1 MAKRQIFGKRVS
13 IGIAATLG
21 MTGTCWADSGELAY
35 AHPAGKITID
45 GDLSD
50 WPESAI
56 LYTVENT
63 ALGDP
68 GDRTGQFRIAYSL
81 EEQAIY
87 VALDLL
93 DPISVVAD
101 EDAAWY
107 QSDSHLLYIDF
118 EHAPQ
123 GSAPIIFTGLGTNI
137 SAIKQPSSWS
147 PAVRAYDTDNVDY
160 SFTRTGDR
168 VIYEWKIRSSRPL
181 EAGTSIGLDHM
192 IVHNDDPSSDDPDAV
207 TMWGRYSAK
216 SQRSARLG
224 DVFLVD
230 PDAPT
235 GRVQGQI
242 GWQDGVEGPD
252 MKEWRIRVQNV
263 DNPSQWIQPRT
274 DETAGFDLE
283 LPVGRHIISS
293 PFPMYQQDE
302 PPEYS
307 LRLQDPTAIMVD
319 VVEGETTLLP
329 PFLWATQPAPTIDTE
344 QGFLF
349 DFKDDDSQAVTDFIE
364 AYMDHSNMAGASV
377 ALVKDG
383 QTVYARDFGVRNAYT
398 QDPVTSGTLFEAGS
412 ITKMIFAYA
421 VLRMAETG
429 IIDLDTPLYTYLAFD
444 EIAEDPR
451 HELITARYVLSHQ
464 TGLPNWR
471 NQQPGGVLSLTF
483 IPGTDFGYSGEGF
496 EYLGRVMTHLTG
508 QSLEDILSEQAQV
521 PMGFTQNAVFK
532 DDGTLIDTVAF
543 GHDLRRPN
551 VPTLPQHVGVA
562 YSLQTN
568 AHSLAVF
575 MSGLQNRVGLSSP
588 SYTAMLTPQVKTS
601 YTTTRDAWP
610 TYFGLGIKV
619 METPFGRA
627 FGHSG
632 LNGHNHALF
641 ENYDTHNAGFIV
653 LTNSEAGRQ
662 FYQALRE
669 FLVLGSADGRED

>member
-1 MAKRQIFGKRVS
+1 MTKQQIFGKKIS
-13 IGIAATLG
+13 IGIAATLSV
-21 MTGTCWADSGELAY
+21 TGTCWADSGELAY
-35 AHPAGKITID
+35 AYPAGQITID
-45 GDLSD
+45 GNLSD

-56 LYTVENT
+56 AYTVENVV
-63 ALGDP
+63 LGDP
-68 GDRTGQFRIAYSL
+68 GERTGQFRVAYSL

-87 VALDLL
+87 VALELL
-93 DPISVVAD
+93 DPVAVIAD

-118 EHAPQ
+118 DHSPD
-123 GSAPIIFTGLGTNI
+123 GSAAIIFSGVGTDV
-137 SAIKQPSSWS
+137 SALEQPSSWS
-147 PAVRAYDTDNVDY
+147 PAARSFNTDRVDY
-160 SFTRTGDR
+160 SFTRSGDR
-168 VIYEWKIRSSRPL
+168 VVYEWKVRAAQPL
-181 EAGTSIGLDHM
+181 MAGASVGLDHM
-192 IVHNDDPSSDDPDAV
+192 IVHNDDPSSNDPDTV
-207 TMWGRYSAK
+207 TMWGRHSAK
-216 SQRSARLG
+216 SRRSARLG

-252 MKEWRIRVQNV
+252 MKEWRIRVQNT

-274 DETAGFDLE
+274 DELARFDLE

-293 PFPMYQQDE
+293 PFPMYQQEE

-307 LRLQDPTAIMVD
+307 LRLQDPTAITVD
-319 VVEGETTLLP
+319 VLEGETTLLP
-329 PFLWATQPAPTIDTE
+329 PFLWTTQPAPAINTE
-344 QGFLF
+344 EGFLF
-349 DFKDDDSQAVTDFIE
+349 NFEDDDSQAVTDFIE
-364 AYMDHSNMAGASV
+364 AYMVHFNMAGASV

-398 QDPVTSGTLFEAGS
+398 QDPVTSDTLFEAGS
-412 ITKMIFAYA
+412 ITKMIFAFT
-421 VLRMAETG
+421 VMRMAETG
-429 IIDLDTPLYTYLAFD
+429 VIDLDTPLHTYLEFD
-444 EIAEDPR
+444 EIADDPR
-451 HELITARYVLSHQ
+451 HKLITARHVLSHQ

-508 QSLEDILSEQAQV
+508 QPLEDILLEHAQV
-521 PMGFTQNAVFK
+521 PMGFTQNALFK
-532 DDGTLIDTVAF
+532 DDGTLINNVAF
-543 GHDLRRPN
+543 GHDLLRPN
-551 VPTLPQHVGVA
+551 VPTLPQDVGVA

-568 AHSLAVF
+568 AHALADF
-575 MSGLQNRVGLSSP
+575 MSGLQIRTGLSSS

-601 YTTTRDAWP
+601 YTTTRDTWP

-641 ENYDTHNAGFIV
+641 ESYDTQNAGFIV
-653 LTNSEAGRQ
+653 LTNSEAGRK

-669 FLVLGSADGRED
+669 FLVLGRAHESEE